1 MLSEPSATEP
11 TGLLLIVSGPA
22 GSGKTTVCERLLEA
36 QDGLER
42 VVTATT
48 RAPRG
53 KEKDGIDYH
62 FTDRAAFQAKV
73 ESGAFY
79 EHALVHGNYY
89 GTLKTVVEEK
99 LKAGIHLLLNIDV
112 QGAASFRKT
121 AGADPLLHNHMK
133 TVFIMPPDMS
143 ELERRLRGRGTD
155 APEEV
160 ERRLKVARDEIT
172 QATHYDHVM
181 RSSDRESDFRQLLT
195 IYRSE
200 IIRLRPPNA
209 SGGPSTSA

>member
-1 MLSEPSATEP
+1 MTALPSSAG

-22 GSGKTTVCERLLEA
+22 GSGKTTVCDRLLEA
-36 QDGLER
+36 SPGLER

-53 KEKDGIDYH
+53 AEQDGIDYH
-62 FTDRAAFQAKV
+62 FLEASDFENRALQ
-73 ESGAFY
+73 GAFY
-79 EHALVHGNYY
+79 EHALVHGNRY

-172 QATHYDHVM
+172 QATHYDHVL